1 MKFRNMLDDI
11 VNGRE
16 MTAHEALEALTDR
29 DPAHRHALF
38 HAANMVN
45 EELNRGVVTWV
56 HNRNVNFTNVCE
68 SQCAF
73 CAYYSRPEG
82 EASFR
87 LSPQEVVDRIAG
99 TPGITEVC
107 ITGGLNPAVD
117 LGGLAALV
125 RAVHEA
131 FPALHIH
138 AFSPMELHYY
148 AGRAGATLEAAVD
161 ALVDAGWGSMCGT
174 AAEILDDSVR
184 EVICPDKISTARWR
198 EIVET
203 VHNHDVMSS
212 ATILFGHV
220 EKAGHV
226 VTHLEIL
233 RDIQKSTRGF
243 TEFIPLPFMP
253 YNTRLGREAGI
264 GTMVS
269 KDECFM
275 LYAVSR
281 LYFAETIRNVQVSWV
296 KLGLDAAV
304 ESLALGVNDMGGTLF
319 EENITRLAGGTE
331 GQYLSAE
338 SLIAAIRRAG
348 RTPRQR
354 TTLYEL
360 LPETRPAAQ

>member
-1 MKFRNMLDDI
+1 MKFRNMLDEI

-16 MTAHEALEALTDR
+16 MTTREALEALTDR
-29 DPAHRHALF
+29 ESVHRHALF

-45 EELNRGVVTWV
+45 DELNRGVVTWV

-68 SQCAF
+68 SRCAF

-82 EASFR
+82 EAPFT
-87 LSPQEVVDRIAG
+87 LSAGEVVERLAK
-99 TPGITEVC
+99 TPGVTEVC
-107 ITGGLNPAVD
+107 MQGGLNPAID
-117 LGGLAALV
+117 LDGIVALV
-125 RAVHEA
+125 RAVRRA
-131 FPALHIH
+131 FPNIHVH

-148 AGRAGATLEAAVD
+148 AARAAVSVGDAVD

-174 AAEILDDSVR
+174 AAEILDDTVR
-184 EVICPDKISTARWR
+184 EDICPDKITTARWR
-198 EIVET
+198 EVVET
-203 VHNHDVMSS
+203 VHEHDVMSS

-220 EKAGHV
+220 EKPEHV
-226 VTHLEIL
+226 VRHLEIL
-233 RDIQKSTRGF
+233 RDIQKRTHGF

-253 YNTRLGREAGI
+253 LNTTLGRERGI
-264 GTMVS
+264 DTMVS

-281 LYFAETIRNVQVSWV
+281 LYFAETIRNIQVSWV
-296 KLGLDAAV
+296 KLGLAAAV

-319 EENITRLAGGTE
+319 EENITRLAGGTQ
-331 GQYLSAE
+331 GQYLSARQ
-338 SLIAAIRRAG
+338 LVAAIRSAG

-360 LPETRPAAQ
+360 LP

>member
-1 MKFRNMLDDI
+1 MKFRNMLDEV

-16 MTAHEALEALTDR
+16 MTAREALDALTDA

-45 EELNRGVVTWV
+45 EELNRGIVTWV

-68 SQCAF
+68 SACAF

-82 EASFR
+82 EPPFLLTPR
-87 LSPQEVVDRIAG
+87 EVVDRITG

-107 ITGGLNPAVD
+107 MTGGLNPAVTLD
-117 LGGLAALV
+117 GLVALV

-131 FPALHIH
+131 FPAIHVH

-148 AGRAGATLEAAVD
+148 AARAGASIEAAVD
-161 ALVDAGWGSMCGT
+161 LLVDAGWGSMCGT

-203 VHNHDVMSS
+203 VHGRDVMSS

-220 EKAGHV
+220 EKPEHV

-253 YNTRLGREAGI
+253 YRTRLGREAGI
-264 GTMVS
+264 GVMVS
-269 KDECFM
+269 KDECFL

-281 LYFAETIRNVQVSWV
+281 LYFAEAIRNIQVSWV

-304 ESLALGVNDMGGTLF
+304 ESLGLGVNDMGGTLF

-338 SLIAAIRRAG
+338 KIVAAIRRAG

-360 LPETRPAAQ
+360 LSEPRSAAH